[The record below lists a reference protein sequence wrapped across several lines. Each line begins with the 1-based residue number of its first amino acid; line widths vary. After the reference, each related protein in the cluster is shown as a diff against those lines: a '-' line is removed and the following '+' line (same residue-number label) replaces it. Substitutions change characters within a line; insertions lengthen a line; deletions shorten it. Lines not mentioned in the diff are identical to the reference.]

1 MFKSQVEPASGF
13 TAKFWTFYGVIIWS
27 KGKVRME
34 LALVSVKKA
43 HVLYLTSF
51 LLSLL
56 LWVMAYGQSANGNLD
71 SYCKNQTKQKRQW
84 KAIRKSMAGGGGGG
98 GGGWGGGSPKQR
110 LCSSRK
116 YPYSPNRRLFCL
128 PPLSPPGNS
137 SFASYFASKILA
149 SKIPLPLGI
158 SDDLPWGGY
167 AFFQE
172 LHIIQLAPGRSWA

>member
-98 GGGWGGGSPKQR
+98 GGVGGGGEGLQNKD
-110 LCSSRK
+110 CAV
-116 YPYSPNRRLFCL
+116 
-128 PPLSPPGNS
+128 PGNIHTPPTEGC
-137 SFASYFASKILA
+137 FVYHRCPPQE
-149 SKIPLPLGI
+149 IPAL
-158 SDDLPWGGY
+158 
-167 AFFQE
+167 
-172 LHIIQLAPGRSWA
+172 LHTLLLKF